1 MFLKP
6 HLLKAWDTF
15 MEMLFG
21 YVVIGRLNLSPQL
34 IPVL

>member
-1 MFLKP
+1 MSLKP

-15 MEMLFG
+15 MEMLCG
-21 YVVIGRLNLSPQL
+21 YAVIGRLNLSPQL